1 MRCYITQFKLIV
13 RTEVSWDPDFRAV
26 DWLRAED
33 SPRFRKLRFVGEYI
47 PDGYGNSNVQQLA
60 AAWRLLYDWV
70 LETHRP
76 VNYYAELVGML
87 NPLREIWKKVKTG
100 EFGRKGQVPESSSDS
115 DPEEPQPRAGPSR
128 ERNLPAVTGE
138 HAVKLEIKKELD
150 AIEQAGIDF
159 VTSTEFDDWDA
170 LCANARNRYDA
181 YDREVALRSI

>member
-26 DWLRAED
+26 DWLRAEG

-47 PDGYGNSNVQQLA
+47 PDGYSTSNVRQLA

-70 LETHRP
+70 VETHRP

-87 NPLREIWKKVKTG
+87 NPLREIWKQV
-100 EFGRKGQVPESSSDS
+100 KGQVPESSSDS
-115 DPEEPQPRAGPSR
+115 DPEEEPQPRAGPSR
-128 ERNLPAVTGE
+128 EKDLPAVT
-138 HAVKLEIKKELD
+138 VKLEIKQELD
-150 AIEQAGIDF
+150 AIEQATIDF

-170 LCANARNRYDA
+170 LCANARSRYDA
-181 YDREVALRSI
+181 YDREVALRLHRLTQGI